1 MPVLNAKK
9 ILGGLAALAMVAAV
23 TFALDGTAAQ
33 VQRAAPSRA
42 ICDRTASP
50 RGRSAQQLV
59 DRLRPGQVGCLR
71 GTFEEDVRIDR
82 GGTPGRPITLRS
94 APGARATLVGVLDI
108 GASANDVVI
117 TGLRLDGRGGAGP
130 QVNGDRVVFRGNEIT
145 NGHRGICLLLGADFE
160 SGSALLA
167 RNVVIDHNRIH
178 DCGRLP
184 ATGHDHGI
192 YVEGADGVRITNNVI
207 YDNADYAIHLYPDA
221 SGTYIARNVMDGNGG
236 GVVFA
241 GEKAGGEYQHDYASA
256 NNIVRN
262 NVISDSRK
270 YHNIESSWGGP
281 KGTGNLATRNCLWN
295 GADGNVSDQVG
306 FRARGNVIARP
317 AFHNRGQ
324 GDFRLK
330 ARTVCA
336 RILAGR

>member
-1 MPVLNAKK
+1 MFFLDAKK
-9 ILGGLAALAMVAAV
+9 IAVGLTGVASIAALVYGFPASAAEV
-23 TFALDGTAAQ
+23 RAGAPNSRVCDQTLSSHGGTLD
-33 VQRAAPSRA
+33 
-42 ICDRTASP
+42 
-50 RGRSAQQLV
+50 QLV
-59 DRLRPGQVGCLR
+59 DRLRPGQAGCLR
-71 GTFEEDVRIDR
+71 GTFEENVVIDR

-94 APGARATLVGVLDI
+94 APRARASLVGTLDL
-108 GASANDVVI
+108 GPSANDVVI
-117 TGLRLDGRGGAGP
+117 AGLRLVGRGAASP
-130 QVNGDRVVFRGNEIT
+130 QVNGDRVVFKGNEIT
-145 NGHRGICLLLGADFE
+145 NGHRGICLLLGAEFE

-221 SGTYIARNVMDGNGG
+221 KRTYIARNVMDGNGG

-241 GEKAGGEYQHDYASA
+241 GEKAGGEYRQEHASA
-256 NNIVRN
+256 NNVVRN
-262 NVISDSRK
+262 NVISDSRE
-270 YHNIESSWGGP
+270 YYNIESWWGGP
-281 KGTGNLATRNCLWN
+281 TGTKNLARRNCLWS
-295 GADGNVSDQVG
+295 GADGNISEQVG

-317 AFHNRGQ
+317 AFRNRGH

-330 ARTVCA
+330 PRTVCA
-336 RILAGR
+336 KILAGR